1 MEKPLTY
8 QKKSMSM
15 HNEDLEYL
23 KSLPGDNLSDKL
35 RNLLKKDRKNKEIAD
50 SMLGK
55 ANFQDLK
62 FSMGSV
68 DVSCS
73 FKSVWEIVTF
83 LKGMTQFMEKDEAL
97 DFLRIILSTYMDCEL
112 DELAPGQLELIFDK

>member
-1 MEKPLTY
+1 MEKALTY

-15 HNEDLEYL
+15 HNEDFEYL

-97 DFLRIILSTYMDCEL
+97 DFLRVILSTYMECEL
-112 DELAPGQLELIFDK
+112 NELAPGQMEILFE

>member
-112 DELAPGQLELIFDK
+112 DELVPGQLELIFDK